1 MTEKDLRDHIEGLFS
16 DTGLESEAEA
26 DTSALLAEEAIVDL
40 LASEAEPDLAGEGEV
55 AAEVQPRVVAQPAVT
70 GRPSKTPR
78 TGIGFWGI
86 PLKEQRA
93 RILSI
98 LLNCVTTLGGV
109 LLVFLLIR
117 LIWREPM
124 PWSRF
129 QTLYFAAYM
138 VAIVITLIQW
148 MFNASL
154 SKALREAEEK
164 RDEAVRSQTIIRV
177 QADELARAN
186 APLQRR
192 VFQLETALQIVQA
205 VASILDPDKVLQR
218 AVNLIRE
225 RFDLYHVGLFLI
237 DRSGQ
242 WAVLRASTGEKE
254 DQMRQPGY
262 RVKVGDTSIVGW
274 CTANAQLCTAPTPG
288 ATSIHGHQVTPTLSE
303 IRSEMAIPLESYGH
317 LIGALKVQSTER
329 EAFPEEDVA
338 VLQMVAQQVAIA
350 IDNTQSLAE
359 MRSRL
364 QAVERRT
371 RDYAPTERA
380 YPISTQVALSY
391 ERTDHGGIH
400 RASTTLPDELGELRA
415 AVADALTNRQAVV
428 QSDSSDG
435 REEATLLTSI
445 RLRDEALG
453 VLGLHETDS
462 GREWTDDE
470 VALVEAVAD
479 QMALAIENARLLEE
493 TRGRAEREQ
502 LVGDITAKMQHAN
515 DMDMLMQN
523 TIQELLTALNASHV
537 AVHLG
542 TKDQLLSRLGGDSS
556 DQNE

>member
-1 MTEKDLRDHIEGLFS
+1 MTEKDLRDYIEGLFS
-16 DTGLESEAEA
+16 DTGLESEA
-26 DTSALLAEEAIVDL
+26 DTSELLAEEAIVDL
-40 LASEAEPDLAGEGEV
+40 LAGEAEPDLAGVGEV
-55 AAEVQPRVVAQPAVT
+55 AAEVQPRVVAQPAAT

-78 TGIGFWGI
+78 AGIGFWGV
-86 PLKEQRA
+86 PLKEQRP

-164 RDEAVRSQTIIRV
+164 RDEAVRSQTIVRV
-177 QADELARAN
+177 QVDELARAN

-192 VFQLETALQIVQA
+192 VFQLETAFQIVQA
-205 VASILDPDKVLQR
+205 VASILDPDEVLQR

-288 ATSIHGHQVTPTLSE
+288 ATSIHGHEVTPTLPE
-303 IRSEMAIPLESYGH
+303 IRSEMAIPLESHGH

-338 VLQMVAQQVAIA
+338 VLQMVTQQIAIA

-359 MRSRL
+359 IRSRL
-364 QAVERRT
+364 QAVEKRT
-371 RDYAPTERA
+371 RDYAPTEGT

-400 RASTTLPDELGELRA
+400 RASTTIPDELGELGA
-415 AVADALTNRQAVV
+415 TVAEALASRQAVV

-435 REEATLLTSI
+435 REEAALLTPI
-445 RLRDEALG
+445 RLRGEALG

-493 TRGRAEREQ
+493 TQRRAEREQ
-502 LVGDITAKMQHAN
+502 TLGQMTARFTRSLDIDTLLQTAVR
-515 DMDMLMQN
+515 
-523 TIQELLTALNASHV
+523 ELGQLLQVDETSV
-537 AVHLG
+537 YLG
-542 TKDQLLSRLGGDSS
+542 TLPGHEVEEKGR
-556 DQNE
+556 

>member
-1 MTEKDLRDHIEGLFS
+1 
-16 DTGLESEAEA
+16 
-26 DTSALLAEEAIVDL
+26 
-40 LASEAEPDLAGEGEV
+40 
-55 AAEVQPRVVAQPAVT
+55 
-70 GRPSKTPR
+70 
-78 TGIGFWGI
+78 
-86 PLKEQRA
+86 
-93 RILSI
+93 
-98 LLNCVTTLGGV
+98 
-109 LLVFLLIR
+109 
-117 LIWREPM
+117 
-124 PWSRF
+124 
-129 QTLYFAAYM
+129 
-138 VAIVITLIQW
+138 
-148 MFNASL
+148 
-154 SKALREAEEK
+154 
-164 RDEAVRSQTIIRV
+164 
-177 QADELARAN
+177 
-186 APLQRR
+186 
-192 VFQLETALQIVQA
+192 
-205 VASILDPDKVLQR
+205 VLQR
-218 AVNLIRE
+218 AANLIRE

-288 ATSIHGHQVTPTLSE
+288 ATSIHGHQVTPTLPE
-303 IRSEMAIPLESYGH
+303 IRSEMAIPLESHGH

-338 VLQMVAQQVAIA
+338 VLQMVTQQIAIA

-359 MRSRL
+359 IRSRL

-371 RDYAPTERA
+371 RDYAPTERP

-400 RASTTLPDELGELRA
+400 RASATTPDELDGLGA
-415 AVADALTNRQAVV
+415 AVAAALANRQAVV

-435 REEATLLTSI
+435 REAALLTSI
-445 RLRDEALG
+445 RLRGEALG

-493 TRGRAEREQ
+493 TQGRAEREQ
-502 LVGDITAKMQHAN
+502 LVGDITAKMQRAN

>member
-1 MTEKDLRDHIEGLFS
+1 MTEKDLRDYIEGLFS
-16 DTGLESEAEA
+16 DTGLESEA
-26 DTSALLAEEAIVDL
+26 DTSELLAEEAIVDL
-40 LASEAEPDLAGEGEV
+40 LAGEAEPDLAGVGEV
-55 AAEVQPRVVAQPAVT
+55 AAEVQPRVVAQPAAT

-78 TGIGFWGI
+78 AGIGFWGV
-86 PLKEQRA
+86 PLKEQRP

-129 QTLYFAAYM
+129 QTLYFAAYL

-154 SKALREAEEK
+154 SKALREAKEK
-164 RDEAVRSQTIIRV
+164 RDEAVRSQTIVRV

-192 VFQLETALQIVQA
+192 VFQLETAFQIVQA
-205 VASILDPDKVLQR
+205 VASILDPDEVLQR

-242 WAVLRASTGEKE
+242 WAVLRASIGEKE

-288 ATSIHGHQVTPTLSE
+288 ATSIHGHQVTPTVPE
-303 IRSEMAIPLESYGH
+303 IRSEMAIPLESHGH

-338 VLQMVAQQVAIA
+338 VLQMVTQQIAIA

-359 MRSRL
+359 IRSRL
-364 QAVERRT
+364 QAVEKRT
-371 RDYAPTERA
+371 RDYAPTEGT

-400 RASTTLPDELGELRA
+400 RASTTIPDELGELGA
-415 AVADALTNRQAVV
+415 TVAEALASRQAVV

-435 REEATLLTSI
+435 REEAALLTPI
-445 RLRDEALG
+445 RLRGEALG

-493 TRGRAEREQ
+493 TQGRAEREQ
-502 LVGDITAKMQHAN
+502 TLGQMTARFTRSLDIDTLLQTAVR
-515 DMDMLMQN
+515 
-523 TIQELLTALNASHV
+523 ELGQLLQVDETSV
-537 AVHLG
+537 YLG
-542 TKDQLLSRLGGDSS
+542 TLPGHEVEEKGR
-556 DQNE
+556 

>member
-1 MTEKDLRDHIEGLFS
+1 MTEKDLRDYIEGLFS
-16 DTGLESEAEA
+16 DTGLESEA
-26 DTSALLAEEAIVDL
+26 DTSELLAEEAIVDL
-40 LASEAEPDLAGEGEV
+40 LAGEAEPDLAGVGEV
-55 AAEVQPRVVAQPAVT
+55 AAEVQPRVVAQPTAT

-78 TGIGFWGI
+78 AGIGFWGV
-86 PLKEQRA
+86 PLKEQRP

-129 QTLYFAAYM
+129 QTLYFAAYL

-164 RDEAVRSQTIIRV
+164 RDEAVRSQTIVRV

-192 VFQLETALQIVQA
+192 VFQLETAFQIVQA
-205 VASILDPDKVLQR
+205 VASILDPDEVLQR

-242 WAVLRASTGEKE
+242 WAVLRASIGEKE

-288 ATSIHGHQVTPTLSE
+288 ATSIHGHQVTPTLPE
-303 IRSEMAIPLESYGH
+303 IRSEMAIPLESHGH

-338 VLQMVAQQVAIA
+338 VLQMVTQQIAIA

-359 MRSRL
+359 IRSRL
-364 QAVERRT
+364 QAVEKRT
-371 RDYAPTERA
+371 RDYAPTEGT

-400 RASTTLPDELGELRA
+400 RASTTIPDELGELGA
-415 AVADALTNRQAVV
+415 AVAEALASRQAVV

-435 REEATLLTSI
+435 REEAALLTPI
-445 RLRDEALG
+445 RLRGEALG

-493 TRGRAEREQ
+493 TQGRAEREQ
-502 LVGDITAKMQHAN
+502 TLGQMTARFTRSLDIDTLLQTAVR
-515 DMDMLMQN
+515 
-523 TIQELLTALNASHV
+523 ELGQLLQVDETSV
-537 AVHLG
+537 YLG
-542 TKDQLLSRLGGDSS
+542 TLPGHEVEEKGR
-556 DQNE
+556 

>member
-16 DTGLESEAEA
+16 DTGPESEA
-26 DTSALLAEEAIVDL
+26 DTSELLAEEAIVDL
-40 LASEAEPDLAGEGEV
+40 LASEAEPDPAGMSEV
-55 AAEVQPRVVAQPAVT
+55 TAEVQPRVVAQPAAT
-70 GRPSKTPR
+70 GRPSKVPR
-78 TGIGFWGI
+78 AGIGLWGI

-93 RILSI
+93 RILSV

-129 QTLYFAAYM
+129 QTLYFAAYV

-154 SKALREAEEK
+154 SHALREAEEK
-164 RDEAVRSQTIIRV
+164 RDEAVRSQTVVRV

-192 VFQLETALQIVQA
+192 VFQLEAAFQIVQA
-205 VASILDPDKVLQR
+205 VASTLDPEQVLER

-237 DRSGQ
+237 NRSGQ

-254 DQMRQPGY
+254 DQMQLPGY

-274 CTANAQLCTAPTPG
+274 CTANAQICTAPTPE
-288 ATSIHGHQVTPTLSE
+288 ATSIHGHQVTPTLPE
-303 IRSEMAIPLESYGH
+303 IRSEMAIPLESHGH

-338 VLQMVAQQVAIA
+338 ILQMVTQQIAIA

-359 MRSRL
+359 IRSRL
-364 QAVERRT
+364 QAVEKRT
-371 RDYAPTERA
+371 KGYAPTEKT
-380 YPISTQVALSY
+380 YPTSTQVALSY

-400 RASTTLPDELGELRA
+400 RASATTPDELDGLGA
-415 AVADALTNRQAVV
+415 AVAAALANRQAVV
-428 QSDSSDG
+428 QSDSSD
-435 REEATLLTSI
+435 RREATLLTSI
-445 RLRDEALG
+445 RLRGEALG

-479 QMALAIENARLLEE
+479 QMALAIENAHLLEE
-493 TRGRAEREQ
+493 TQRRAEREQ
-502 LVGDITAKMQHAN
+502 TLSQMTARFTRSLDIDTLLQTAVR
-515 DMDMLMQN
+515 
-523 TIQELLTALNASHV
+523 ELGQLLQVDETSV
-537 AVHLG
+537 YLG
-542 TKDQLLSRLGGDSS
+542 TLPGHEVEEKGR
-556 DQNE
+556 

>member
-1 MTEKDLRDHIEGLFS
+1 
-16 DTGLESEAEA
+16 
-26 DTSALLAEEAIVDL
+26 
-40 LASEAEPDLAGEGEV
+40 
-55 AAEVQPRVVAQPAVT
+55 
-70 GRPSKTPR
+70 
-78 TGIGFWGI
+78 
-86 PLKEQRA
+86 
-93 RILSI
+93 
-98 LLNCVTTLGGV
+98 
-109 LLVFLLIR
+109 
-117 LIWREPM
+117 
-124 PWSRF
+124 
-129 QTLYFAAYM
+129 
-138 VAIVITLIQW
+138 
-148 MFNASL
+148 
-154 SKALREAEEK
+154 
-164 RDEAVRSQTIIRV
+164 
-177 QADELARAN
+177 
-186 APLQRR
+186 
-192 VFQLETALQIVQA
+192 
-205 VASILDPDKVLQR
+205 
-218 AVNLIRE
+218 VNLIRE

-288 ATSIHGHQVTPTLSE
+288 ATSIHGHEVTPTLPE
-303 IRSEMAIPLESYGH
+303 IRSEMAIPLESHGH

-338 VLQMVAQQVAIA
+338 VLQMVTQQVAIA

-359 MRSRL
+359 IQSRL
-364 QAVERRT
+364 QAVERRK
-371 RDYAPTERA
+371 RDYAPTERT

-400 RASTTLPDELGELRA
+400 RASTTIADELGDLG
-415 AVADALTNRQAVV
+415 ADALANRQAVV

-435 REEATLLTSI
+435 REEAALLTSI
-445 RLRDEALG
+445 RLRGEALG

-493 TRGRAEREQ
+493 TQGRAEREQ
-502 LVGDITAKMQHAN
+502 LVGDITAKMQGAN

>member
-16 DTGLESEAEA
+16 DTGPESEA
-26 DTSALLAEEAIVDL
+26 DTSELLAEEAIVDL
-40 LASEAEPDLAGEGEV
+40 LASEAEPDPAGMGEV
-55 AAEVQPRVVAQPAVT
+55 TAEVQPRVVAQPAAT
-70 GRPSKTPR
+70 GRPSKVPR
-78 TGIGFWGI
+78 AGIGLWGI

-93 RILSI
+93 RILSV

-129 QTLYFAAYM
+129 QTLYFAAYV

-154 SKALREAEEK
+154 SNALREAEEK
-164 RDEAVRSQTIIRV
+164 RDEAVRSQTVVRV

-192 VFQLETALQIVQA
+192 VFQLEAAFQIVQA
-205 VASILDPDKVLQR
+205 VASILDPEQVLER

-237 DRSGQ
+237 NRSGQ

-274 CTANAQLCTAPTPG
+274 CTANAQICTAPTPE
-288 ATSIHGHQVTPTLSE
+288 ATSIHGHQVTPTLPE
-303 IRSEMAIPLESYGH
+303 IRSEMAIPLESHGH

-338 VLQMVAQQVAIA
+338 ILQMVTQQIAIA

-359 MRSRL
+359 IRSRL
-364 QAVERRT
+364 QAVEKRT
-371 RDYAPTERA
+371 KGYAPTEKT
-380 YPISTQVALSY
+380 YPTSTQVALSY

-400 RASTTLPDELGELRA
+400 RASATTPDELDGLGA
-415 AVADALTNRQAVV
+415 AVAAALANRQAVV
-428 QSDSSDG
+428 QSDSSD
-435 REEATLLTSI
+435 RREATLLTSI
-445 RLRDEALG
+445 RLRGEALG

-479 QMALAIENARLLEE
+479 QMALAIENAHLLEE
-493 TRGRAEREQ
+493 TQRRAEREQ
-502 LVGDITAKMQHAN
+502 TLSQMTARFTRSLDIDTLLQTAVR
-515 DMDMLMQN
+515 
-523 TIQELLTALNASHV
+523 ELGQLLQVDETSV
-537 AVHLG
+537 YLG
-542 TKDQLLSRLGGDSS
+542 TLPGHEVEEKGR
-556 DQNE
+556 